1 MWSISRGT
9 WTINAEYPCYDV
21 TQFGQP
27 GPAMIAGAPVVTIS
41 GLVATQEQALRYFTE
56 RSCRGWYDNSLGP
69 YTIDDMRIT
78 REEAKRIAAGEDP
91 HAVLLGGSGK
101 CWLTVVPW
109 TPS

>member
-9 WTINAEYPCYDV
+9 WTIK
-21 TQFGQP
+21 

-109 TPS
+109 PGLCLKPPQSPH